1 MWNPFASKTST
12 AGDRPKGIITPLQK
26 RRYDIGAEL
35 KARAYL
41 HDRSGFIISAVAG
54 IAEAG
59 DVTVLPHDCTDQALG
74 EAIWAHLLQ
83 YEVKTPHIADR
94 KAIDWAA
101 FKASGERSVRK
112 FQASCYLMRIETL
125 NQAVL
130 LNARPH
136 ESLKPTLS
144 MAAMANHDRPAIGK
158 AVREC
163 FAGARVL
170 RDQGVI

>member
-1 MWNPFASKTST
+1 MWNPFSSKTSSP
-12 AGDRPKGIITPLQK
+12 GGRPRGAITPLQE

-35 KARAYL
+35 QARAYL
-41 HDRSGFIISAVAG
+41 HQGSGFIISSVAG

-59 DVTVLPHDCTDQALG
+59 DVTVLPHDCTEHALG
-74 EAIWAHLLQ
+74 DAIWAHLLQ
-83 YEVKTPHIADR
+83 YEVKSPHIADR
-94 KAIDWAA
+94 KATDWAA

-112 FQASCYLMRIETL
+112 FQESCYFMRIETL

-136 ESLKPTLS
+136 NSLKPTLS
-144 MAAMANHDRPAIGK
+144 MAAMANHDKAAIGK

-163 FAGARVL
+163 FNGARVL
-170 RDQGVI
+170 REQGVL

>member
-1 MWNPFASKTST
+1 MWNPFTPRTST
-12 AGDRPKGIITPLQK
+12 AGDRPKGIITPLQE

-35 KARAYL
+35 QARTYL
-41 HDRSGFIISAVAG
+41 HESSGFIISAVAG
-54 IAEAG
+54 MAEVG

-74 EAIWAHLLQ
+74 DAVWAHLLQ
-83 YEVKTPHIADR
+83 YEVKTPHIANR
-94 KAIDWAA
+94 KATDWAA
-101 FKASGERSVRK
+101 FRASGERSVSK
-112 FQASCYLMRIETL
+112 FQECSYVLNIKTL

-136 ESLKPTLS
+136 NSLKPTLS
-144 MAAMANHDRPAIGK
+144 MAAMANHDKPAIGK

-170 RDQGVI
+170 REQGVL

>member
-83 YEVKTPHIADR
+83 YEIKTPDIANR
-94 KAIDWAA
+94 KTTDWAA

-112 FQASCYLMRIETL
+112 FQECSYVLNIETR

-130 LNARPH
+130 LNARPCN
-136 ESLKPTLS
+136 SPKPTLS
-144 MAAMANHDRPAIGK
+144 MAAMANHDRSGIGK
-158 AVREC
+158 AAREC
-163 FAGARVL
+163 LSGAKVL
-170 RDQGVI
+170 RDRGIL